1 MKSAR
6 CHRLT
11 KDILYYLKEPLI
23 NGGLNY
29 KGPKVAKFL
38 GR

>member
-1 MKSAR
+1 MLGDERFVLDVKNLR
-6 CHRLT
+6 WTQVLV
-11 KDILYYLKEPLI
+11 